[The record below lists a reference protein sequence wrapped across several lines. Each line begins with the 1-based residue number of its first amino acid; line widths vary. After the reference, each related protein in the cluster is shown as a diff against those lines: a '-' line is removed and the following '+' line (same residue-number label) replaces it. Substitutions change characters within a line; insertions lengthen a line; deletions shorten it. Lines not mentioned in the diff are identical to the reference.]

1 MQNTLINYDHSKK
14 PTHMPDHKLRQL
26 QYESDTWRR
35 LLGFMIDE
43 NIHLKNRISAILKNG
58 FQKDLLEG
66 VEDFQTRFLKEDDL
80 IVLLRNEVAELDKLL
95 EREIFEDG
103 KIIKEI
109 DKRLK
114 RLRNDI
120 ISAERQFSKLKL
132 EFNNYLSVN
141 I

>member
-1 MQNTLINYDHSKK
+1 
-14 PTHMPDHKLRQL
+14 MPEHKLRQL
-26 QYESDTWRR
+26 QYEIDTWRR

-43 NIHLKNRISAILKNG
+43 NIHLKNRISAILQNG

-103 KIIKEI
+103 KIVKEI
-109 DKRLK
+109 DSRLK
-114 RLRNDI
+114 KLRNNI
-120 ISAERQFSKLKL
+120 IIAERQFSRLKL
-132 EFNNYLSVN
+132 DFNNYLSAN

>member
-1 MQNTLINYDHSKK
+1 
-14 PTHMPDHKLRQL
+14 MPDHKLRQL

>member
-1 MQNTLINYDHSKK
+1 
-14 PTHMPDHKLRQL
+14 MPEDKLRQL

-80 IVLLRNEVAELDKLL
+80 IILLRNEVAELDKLL

-114 RLRNDI
+114 KLRNDI
-120 ISAERQFSKLKL
+120 ITAERQFSKLKL
-132 EFNNYLSVN
+132 EFNNYLSEN

>member
-1 MQNTLINYDHSKK
+1 MQNTLIDYDNSKK
-14 PTHMPDHKLRQL
+14 PIHMPEHKLRQL

-43 NIHLKNRISAILKNG
+43 NIHLKNRISAILQNG

-103 KIIKEI
+103 KIVKEI
-109 DKRLK
+109 DSRLK
-114 RLRNDI
+114 KLRNNI
-120 ISAERQFSKLKL
+120 IIAERQFSRLKL
-132 EFNNYLSVN
+132 DFNNYLSAN